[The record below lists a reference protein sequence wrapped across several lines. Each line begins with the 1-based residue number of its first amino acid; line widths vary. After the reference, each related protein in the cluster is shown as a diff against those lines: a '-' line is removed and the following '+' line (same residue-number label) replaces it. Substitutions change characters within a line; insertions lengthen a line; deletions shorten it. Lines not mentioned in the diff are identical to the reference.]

1 MALGVFFAI
10 LANIGSALAN
20 GLTYVYSRICCR
32 CFRIQRV
39 KSEIPSRVMRKKL
52 RRRLVDEEIGEEA
65 FMPTS
70 SIPIPI
76 GKRILRMRPKYIGLV
91 HTHQES
97 LQDWFPKAKTT
108 EPIFFWNF
116 FLWVVYKWPHPLFEI
131 FAPYLLLVTHF
142 TK

>member
-76 GKRILRMRPKYIGLV
+76 GKRILRIRYTPKSYRTSSHPSGVFARLIPRTNIFLKF
-91 HTHQES
+91 
-97 LQDWFPKAKTT
+97 FPMGC
-108 EPIFFWNF
+108 P
-116 FLWVVYKWPHPLFEI
+116 
-131 FAPYLLLVTHF
+131 
-142 TK
+142 

>member
-1 MALGVFFAI
+1 MISTLKKNLIIDLTFFLFSYLIPGYGHIYPLTLTGKLFTIIYALMALGGFFAI

-76 GKRILRMRPKYIGLV
+76 GKKILRIRPKDIGLV

-97 LQDWFPKAKTT
+97 LQD
-108 EPIFFWNF
+108 
-116 FLWVVYKWPHPLFEI
+116 
-131 FAPYLLLVTHF
+131 
-142 TK
+142 

>member
-76 GKRILRMRPKYIGLV
+76 GKRILRIRPKDIG
-91 HTHQES
+91 
-97 LQDWFPKAKTT
+97 
-108 EPIFFWNF
+108 PIRKVCKIDSQRLKQQNQYF
-116 FLWVVYKWPHPLFEI
+116 FEI
-131 FAPYLLLVTHF
+131 FPMCCP
-142 TK
+142 

>member
-20 GLTYVYSRICCR
+20 GLTYIYSRICCR

-76 GKRILRMRPKYIGLV
+76 GKNLRKPKKYRTSSHHQDILIIR
-91 HTHQES
+91 
-97 LQDWFPKAKTT
+97 
-108 EPIFFWNF
+108 
-116 FLWVVYKWPHPLFEI
+116 
-131 FAPYLLLVTHF
+131 
-142 TK
+142 